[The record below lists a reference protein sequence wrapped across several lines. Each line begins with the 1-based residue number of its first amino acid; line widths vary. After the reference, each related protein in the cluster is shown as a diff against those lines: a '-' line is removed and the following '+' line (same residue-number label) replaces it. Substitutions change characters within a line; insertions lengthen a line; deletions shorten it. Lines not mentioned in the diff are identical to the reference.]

1 MEEARDVIDMLSLEP
16 DPVKRD
22 DATVSDANTYVTKE
36 ILTALKRLTMSVIDT
51 SLTEEAESSSSW
63 KDITT
68 QGRPRFFQRLVLAV
82 LSLSMMQLSGINL
95 ITYYA

>member
-16 DPVKRD
+16 DPVKREND
-22 DATVSDANTYVTKE
+22 TVGKPRRNHEVMLT
-36 ILTALKRLTMSVIDT
+36 ILKSLTMSVIDT
-51 SLTEEAESSSSW
+51 SLAEEAESSSSW

>member
-1 MEEARDVIDMLSLEP
+1 
-16 DPVKRD
+16 
-22 DATVSDANTYVTKE
+22 
-36 ILTALKRLTMSVIDT
+36 MSVIDT